1 MRVKECERYTCLRRC
16 RLVVSASTFIA
27 SKLICFARLCVNLVQ
42 PFHQCTVSLCV
53 LYLLQVENAS
63 DFDIRLPAALSRDP
77 RGTTDSDEQRSRQWR
92 PLELCSSCRDLLEE
106 GNAGPQVAC
115 VGQNTV
121 PPCSTPCAD
130 CNMLECGFIGCEGR
144 LDYMHIL
151 LYNVYIYSG
160 SDRSRWIQIDHDV
173 S

>member
-77 RGTTDSDEQRSRQWR
+77 RGTTDSDEQRSRH
-92 PLELCSSCRDLLEE
+92 CSTDSTGFSFRKGTHTAYFFHRFDSGGRWNCALPAMTFWKKATRVRKRRVLDRTLFHR
-106 GNAGPQVAC
+106 
-115 VGQNTV
+115 V
-121 PPCSTPCAD
+121 PPHAQIAICWNAD
-130 CNMLECGFIGCEGR
+130 SSIHRM
-144 LDYMHIL
+144 
-151 LYNVYIYSG
+151 
-160 SDRSRWIQIDHDV
+160 
-173 S
+173 